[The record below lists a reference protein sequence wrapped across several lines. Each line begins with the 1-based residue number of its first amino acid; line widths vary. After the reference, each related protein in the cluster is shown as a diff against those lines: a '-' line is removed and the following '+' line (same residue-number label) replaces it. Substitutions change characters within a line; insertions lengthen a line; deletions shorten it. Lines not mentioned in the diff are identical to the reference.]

1 MKTGLVVVDMLND
14 FVDGVLANPAA
25 AGIVRPLQAL
35 VTAARDRDDWVVIFS
50 NDAHKPGDL
59 EFKVFGEHAVA
70 GTPGAA
76 VIDAIAPQRGDEVV
90 DKRYYSTFTETDMD
104 SICKVHG
111 IDRLVITGQ
120 HTDCCVRHTAYDAFV
135 RGLDLVVPSD
145 ATAVFEPLSEA
156 PYAERQQ
163 AALDY
168 LAGIYGAHIVT
179 TDELLAETNEPA
191 AKAA

>member
-25 AGIVRPLQAL
+25 AGIIEPVKSL
-35 VTAARDRDDWVVIFS
+35 VEAARGRDDWVVVFS

-70 GTPGAA
+70 GSPGAA
-76 VIDAIAPQRGDEVV
+76 VIDAIAPKEGDEIIN
-90 DKRYYSTFTETDMD
+90 KRYYSTFTETDMD

-111 IDRLVITGQ
+111 LDRLVIVGQ
-120 HTDCCVRHTAYDAFV
+120 HTDCCVRHTSYDAYV
-135 RGLDLVVPSD
+135 RGLEVVVPSD
-145 ATAVFEPLSEA
+145 ATAVFEPLSDVPHE
-156 PYAERQQ
+156 ERQQ

-168 LAGIYGAHIVT
+168 LAGIYGATIT
-179 TDELLAETNEPA
+179 TTAALLAETSQ
-191 AKAA
+191 KAA